1 VIYRFLVLFLSL
13 NFSTYIQADIFELE
27 SLNFGTIA
35 VVDNNNIGT
44 LTIDRFGNTTVSPQL
59 RIISPPTAGRL
70 LIDGLAPNTGISVS
84 LSHGATQ
91 MTPLI
96 TSQEF
101 FSFTLNNYSDYLVA
115 DENGEAEIRI
125 GATISTSGN
134 GSLNFAQTDY
144 QINYQ
149 ITFLF

>member
-1 VIYRFLVLFLSL
+1 
-13 NFSTYIQADIFELE
+13 
-27 SLNFGTIA
+27 
-35 VVDNNNIGT
+35 
-44 LTIDRFGNTTVSPQL
+44 VSPQL